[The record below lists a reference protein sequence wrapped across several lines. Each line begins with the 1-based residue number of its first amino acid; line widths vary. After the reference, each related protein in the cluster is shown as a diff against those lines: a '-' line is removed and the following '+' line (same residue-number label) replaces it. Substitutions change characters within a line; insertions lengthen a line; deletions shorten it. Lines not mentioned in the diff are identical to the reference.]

1 MPKFFQ
7 SWTPKVAFGRYLWIN
22 PVVNLLCTFNTPHG
36 RYKFK
41 RLPFGIK
48 SAPEV
53 FQKHMK
59 QLLEG
64 LDEVDV
70 IMDDILVWGE
80 DILQHDER
88 LIKLLHR
95 LRAVGLKLNK
105 DKWPYRDSLHWTSPE

>member
-22 PVVNLLCTFNTPHG
+22 PVVCCVRLTHLTDDM
-36 RYKFK
+36 KFK